1 LLTARFS
8 PQMQN
13 TCPVWVL
20 NKGHHNIKD
29 MEESLM
35 LHQCMYSASIVDGLT
50 ELVAKAKQHV
60 M

>member
-1 LLTARFS
+1 
-8 PQMQN
+8 MQN